1 MRSKAWFTC
10 LVLVMFGSAA
20 LAQPQTPVGPGWPD
34 LPEARA
40 LLQVAELIEARYGQ
54 RDLDEAAL
62 WRGALEGMIRAL
74 PDEVS
79 WYTDPETLAWT
90 SSLDDADLGY
100 SGMTLWEPD
109 PRAVRGV
116 QVRQV

>member
-40 LLQVAELIEARYGQ
+40 LLQVA
-54 RDLDEAAL
+54 
-62 WRGALEGMIRAL
+62 
-74 PDEVS
+74 
-79 WYTDPETLAWT
+79 
-90 SSLDDADLGY
+90 
-100 SGMTLWEPD
+100 
-109 PRAVRGV
+109 
-116 QVRQV
+116 